1 MKKII
6 RLCFTLVAIF
16 GVIFGFSH
24 AAYAV
29 SLPELPSHQALLT
42 SPFKFFISSE
52 QDVQDFDSW
61 KIDSGYSYSLFENV
75 DIYVGARMDRNSADN
90 QSGFLSGVSYQI
102 SPRFSV
108 KSTLHSYSGNGLEE
122 GKESSISAEVSS
134 RMRLTE
140 NLDVHA
146 TLDYQ
151 EWQQGVEV
159 GLGFR
164 F

>member
-6 RLCFTLVAIF
+6 RASLLSFFILGVNAKAFATFLPTLPA
-16 GVIFGFSH
+16 
-24 AAYAV
+24 
-29 SLPELPSHQALLT
+29 HQAT
-42 SPFKFFISSE
+42 SSSPLKFFISSE
-52 QDVQDFDSW
+52 QDLQTFDSW
-61 KIDSGYSYSLFENV
+61 KIDSGYSYSLLDNL
-75 DIYVGARMDRNSADN
+75 DIYIGARVDKTSAEN

-108 KSTLHSYSGNGLEE
+108 KSTLHTSSYESVEQ
-122 GKESSISAEVSS
+122 GKDSSISAEVSS

-146 TLDYQ
+146 TLGYQ